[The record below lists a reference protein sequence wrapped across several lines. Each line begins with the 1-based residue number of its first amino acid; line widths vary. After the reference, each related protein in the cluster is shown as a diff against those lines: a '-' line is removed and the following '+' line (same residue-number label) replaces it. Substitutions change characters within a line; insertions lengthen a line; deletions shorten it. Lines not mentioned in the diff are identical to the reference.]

1 MTPKEFLLKRFKISN
16 EDKCEH
22 DALIAE
28 YLYDDINDCEL
39 DELLNIMM
47 EYAKLMCEKQ
57 KDICA
62 EEAETKDLSGPHQYE
77 AYFVIDKDSIL
88 NSPLPKELQD
98 EN

>member
-1 MTPKEFLLKRFKISN
+1 MNI
-16 EDKCEH
+16 D
-22 DALIAE
+22 E
-28 YLYDDINDCEL
+28 YLCQSLKCSIYELEDCLDFQNENGYLL
-39 DELLNIMM
+39 DEIRLAMKN
-47 EYAKLMCEKQ
+47 YAIVMCQKQ
-57 KDICA
+57 KEICA